1 MDEMP
6 VENKQ
11 AEQKKKPMKKVKP
24 ADGFDI
30 EIGSLLFTMGDV
42 DLEIKD
48 VKVRD
53 MEEFKRFIFE
63 VLSQ

>member
-6 VENKQ
+6 VGNKQ
-11 AEQKKKPMKKVKP
+11 VEQKKKPIVKKIKP
-24 ADGFDI
+24 AEGFDL
-30 EIGSLLFTMGDV
+30 EIGTLLFTMGDV

-53 MEEFKRFIFE
+53 MEEFKKFIFE
-63 VLSQ
+63 VMA